1 VDVTKPVA
9 RSWLARTFAAVAGA
23 LLVSAVASPLFA
35 AVIRPPA
42 TLYALGDSTG
52 AGVGA
57 RQGSYVDRLFARLS
71 EAGRSFRLENFS
83 ESGATTS
90 DVLHDEVG
98 RIARGAHGLVLIGI
112 GANDLTSGTA
122 PEVFRR
128 QFEAV
133 VAGVR
138 ARTDAPIVVS
148 NVPDVSLAKAIQP
161 AWRAPLT
168 ARVDAYNAVIAK
180 VAHERNLVVFD
191 LCALTRQTLPAHPE
205 YLSGDGY
212 HPSDRGYEAWAAGLW
227 QVVRR
232 VL

>member
-1 VDVTKPVA
+1 
-9 RSWLARTFAAVAGA
+9 L
-23 LLVSAVASPLFA
+23 LLVSGLASPTSA
-35 AVIRPPA
+35 AGSPA
-42 TLYALGDSTG
+42 ILYALGDSTG

-57 RQGSYVDRLFARLS
+57 RKGSYVDRLMTRLS
-71 EAGRSFRLENFS
+71 EDKRSFRLENLS

-90 DVLHDEVG
+90 DVLRDQVD
-98 RIARGAHGLVLIGI
+98 RIERGAHGLVLIGI
-112 GANDLTSGTA
+112 GANDLTSGIA
-122 PEVFRR
+122 PEVFGKR
-128 QFEAV
+128 FEAIV
-133 VAGVR
+133 TRVR

-161 AWRAPLT
+161 DWRAPLA
-168 ARVDAYNAVIAK
+168 ARVDAFNALIARL
-180 VAHERNLVVFD
+180 ARERSLVVFD

-205 YLSGDGY
+205 YLSYDGF